1 MGVWFCFFLTDVY
14 FHFYLLLAWEFWGLF
29 TMMDEQSENR
39 YLGLYWGEILC
50 YIYGGYFCS
59 QTNAL
64 FI

>member
-1 MGVWFCFFLTDVY
+1 
-14 FHFYLLLAWEFWGLF
+14 
-29 TMMDEQSENR
+29 MDEQSENH
-39 YLGLYWGEILC
+39 LGLYWGEILC

>member
-1 MGVWFCFFLTDVY
+1 MDVRVGLQRKLSAEELI
-14 FHFYLLLAWEFWGLF
+14 LLNCD
-29 TMMDEQSENR
+29 TVMDEQSENH